1 MSKFHSFF
9 ILAFLQCFLVTGFVI
24 PVSKEI
30 ITSTSRSPRHSPFH
44 CNQEALHQQHRHL
57 SFRKQRRSVANIQTC
72 GLFGL
77 GGPEIA
83 VILVAAG
90 FLIGPEQL
98 GNFVGKLKSDYD
110 DVPEELKKIP
120 EEFKKGVE
128 EGEITARARNAK
140 QMEQVPEKPSL
151 PEQSD

>member
-1 MSKFHSFF
+1 M
-9 ILAFLQCFLVTGFVI
+9 
-24 PVSKEI
+24 
-30 ITSTSRSPRHSPFH
+30 
-44 CNQEALHQQHRHL
+44 
-57 SFRKQRRSVANIQTC
+57 RKQRRSVANIQTC

-90 FLIGPEQL
+90 FLIGPQQI

-110 DVPEELKKIP
+110 DVPEELKRIP

-128 EGEITARARNAK
+128 EGEVTARARNAK
-140 QMEQVPEKPSL
+140 QMEQVPEPPSL
-151 PEQSD
+151 PEQSE